1 MGATYQRSCEQQTK
15 PHGSPPFYRETG
27 YAGKVHEIS
36 RFFRVPLSEIGFVR
50 AIVEAHEGL
59 AQVVSNDADRGEIE
73 IVIPE
78 SMAQEAETMIA
89 RLCGQGCV
97 EIPRPAD
104 WR

>member
-1 MGATYQRSCEQQTK
+1 
-15 PHGSPPFYRETG
+15 
-27 YAGKVHEIS
+27 VHEIS
-36 RFFRVPLSEIGFVR
+36 RFFRIPLAEIGFVR
-50 AIVEAHEGL
+50 AIVEAYEGL

-89 RLCGQGCV
+89 RLLGQGCV
-97 EIPRPAD
+97 EIARPSD